1 MKRFIFGSFV
11 MFQSLFSM
19 AGTTVDTKITYVGV
33 NGNNI
38 VFFGIDKVIEEPGCP
53 SDQIIIPA
61 DSAIKEKILSL
72 ALTAKAS
79 GAPVQVRTKG
89 CLLGKPTM
97 LSDGSDWGWLYIK

>member
-1 MKRFIFGSFV
+1 MKRFILGSFV
-11 MFQSLFSM
+11 MFQSLVSM

-33 NGNNI
+33 NSNNI

-53 SDQIIIPA
+53 SDQIIIPP
-61 DSAIKEKILSL
+61 DSPIKEKILSL

-89 CLLGKPTM
+89 CHLGKPTM
-97 LSDGSDWGWLYIK
+97 LADASDWSWLYIK